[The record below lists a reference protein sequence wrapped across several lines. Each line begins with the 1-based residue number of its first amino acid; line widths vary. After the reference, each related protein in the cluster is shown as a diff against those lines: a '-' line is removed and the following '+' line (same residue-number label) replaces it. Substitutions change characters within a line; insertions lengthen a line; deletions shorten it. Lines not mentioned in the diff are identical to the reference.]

1 MKLLNMN
8 NWSLTIKMLVPVIV
22 LMSALI
28 ILSILSVRNLNMMEN
43 QLVSSIYGNAYR
55 IDYLV
60 LNADRDYYQAM
71 IAQMKLLS
79 TSNEQEIQEQTTYYT
94 ENTKQVQDRMQTV
107 KAIII
112 AQQHVLSDYKDP
124 KSGKTLLELID
135 AFISNYTA
143 WQQEFNINER
153 KLNSNTNADAQF
165 NAARADMAGIEAIVE
180 QYTNNVLDDST
191 ALKSRMYVLTL
202 VQLIA
207 AAIISAVIIWFVML
221 NVRRRTKDTLDL
233 IERTSRFDLVY
244 VDKFTPYLSQN
255 DEFATIFK
263 ALGEAR
269 KQFRLTFSEVIEKSA
284 NLQTKIQLVE
294 YEMNTLSTAMH
305 DISSTTEQL
314 SAGMEET
321 AASTQEMNATSN
333 EMEAAVDSVA
343 SKAQQ
348 GAVAADQLTGRAA
361 ELALQFKASYA
372 DSEQTFKVASEN
384 LLQALEDSKS
394 VEQIRLLVSSIIDIA
409 AQTNLLSLNASIEAA
424 RAGDAGRGFAVVA
437 SEISKLA
444 YDSKQAADR
453 INEITGIV
461 TSSVNNLSS
470 HSNHLLQLFD
480 TNIWKDYRMML
491 ASAEHY
497 ATSAQEIDSI
507 AGDLSTTSE
516 QLLAS
521 VGDVVKTIHEISVAA
536 DQGAQGT
543 GLIAAK
549 TDDIVQQTNRV
560 SEQLDLSKQD
570 IEGLA
575 QSVSK
580 FKLS

>member
-202 VQLIA
+202 VQLIS